1 MRAPSHP
8 GKEVHMKGRLY
19 RLATT
24 AGLLAILIEGIGAGS
39 KWG

>member
-1 MRAPSHP
+1 
-8 GKEVHMKGRLY
+8 MKGHMY

-24 AGLLAILIEGIGAGS
+24 AGLLVILIEGLGAGS

>member
-1 MRAPSHP
+1 
-8 GKEVHMKGRLY
+8 MKGRLY
-19 RLATT
+19 RLAST

>member
-1 MRAPSHP
+1 
-8 GKEVHMKGRLY
+8 MKGQLY

-24 AGLLAILIEGIGAGS
+24 AGLLVILIEGIGAGS